1 MTSPVSEEGFHE
13 IQLSGKQLVFLF
25 MATTVVSVVIFLLG
39 VMVGRRVPAEMLVAD
54 LTGTTVD
61 AAAGDLPP
69 SAVDGGQPSAT
80 PPPPVP
86 EEPDSFSYHQRL
98 QQSAPAT
105 ETVQPQTPAPQAP
118 PPTPETAPAPAPAPT
133 GGEWFA
139 QIGAYRTRGA
149 ADDIVAKLK
158 GAGFP
163 TVLLP
168 PTPGSPTATFRVR
181 VGPYR
186 DRREAETVAGR
197 LLRELQFN
205 SFVTR

>member
-1 MTSPVSEEGFHE
+1 
-13 IQLSGKQLVFLF
+13 
-25 MATTVVSVVIFLLG
+25 
-39 VMVGRRVPAEMLVAD
+39 
-54 LTGTTVD
+54 
-61 AAAGDLPP
+61 
-69 SAVDGGQPSAT
+69 
-80 PPPPVP
+80 
-86 EEPDSFSYHQRL
+86 
-98 QQSAPAT
+98 
-105 ETVQPQTPAPQAP
+105 VQPQTPAEQQPPAP
-118 PPTPETAPAPAPAPT
+118 AEAAPAPS

-163 TVLLP
+163 TVVLP

-186 DRREAETVAGR
+186 DRREAESIAGR
-197 LLRELQFN
+197 LLRELKFN